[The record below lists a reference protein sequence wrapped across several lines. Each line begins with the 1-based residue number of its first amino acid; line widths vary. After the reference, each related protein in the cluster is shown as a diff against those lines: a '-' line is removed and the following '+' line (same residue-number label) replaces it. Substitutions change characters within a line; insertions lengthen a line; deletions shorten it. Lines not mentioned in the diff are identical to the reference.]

1 MRGPWIPVNLST
13 EPFKKDRTVLVAS
26 IVTAV
31 LLVVVLISQIVVIK
45 RERHAAREN
54 RGTLVQLDRQL
65 QSLNGDYGRISAQL
79 RQPVS
84 TAVFDRSVFL
94 NQLLQRKGIS
104 WTRLFSDLEA
114 VFPSSVRLVAVRPY
128 LTADYEVQ
136 LDMVVGSASPEP
148 VIDLIRKLESS
159 HVFGATALLSSQP
172 PSQNEPI
179 YRYRLSVSYAQK
191 L

>member
-1 MRGPWIPVNLST
+1 MRGPWIPVNLSS
-13 EPFKKDRTVLVAS
+13 EPFKRNRTALIASICMAIVLVTVLVFQIS
-26 IVTAV
+26 I
-31 LLVVVLISQIVVIK
+31 IK
-45 RERHAAREN
+45 RERHAARSN
-54 RGTLVQLDRQL
+54 RGVLLQLDRQL
-65 QSLNGDYGRISAQL
+65 QALNRDYNGLSAQL
-79 RQPVS
+79 RQPVNV
-84 TAVFDRSVFL
+84 AVFDRSVFL

-114 VFPSSVRLVAVRPY
+114 VFPPSVRLVNVRPY
-128 LTADYEVQ
+128 LTADNEVQ

-148 VIDLIRKLESS
+148 VIDLMQKLENSR
-159 HVFGATALLSSQP
+159 VFGATALLSSQP

>member
-1 MRGPWIPVNLST
+1 MRGPWIPVNLSA
-13 EPFKKDRTVLVAS
+13 EPFKKDRTALIASILTAVVLVA
-26 IVTAV
+26 
-31 LLVVVLISQIVVIK
+31 VLISQIVVIK
-45 RERHAAREN
+45 RERHAARQN
-54 RGTLVQLDRQL
+54 RGALAHLDTQF
-65 QSLNGDYGRISAQL
+65 QSLNRDYARISTLL
-79 RQPVS
+79 RQPAN

-104 WTRLFSDLEA
+104 WTRMFADLES
-114 VFPSSVRLVAVRPY
+114 VFPASVRLVAVRPY
-128 LTADYEVQ
+128 LTADNQVQ

-148 VIDLIRKLESS
+148 VIDLIKKLESS

>member
-1 MRGPWIPVNLST
+1 MRGPWIPVNLSS
-13 EPFKKDRTVLVAS
+13 EPFKRNRTILIASILMAIVLV
-26 IVTAV
+26 TA
-31 LLVVVLISQIVVIK
+31 LVFQISVIK
-45 RERHAAREN
+45 RERHAARSN
-54 RGTLVQLDRQL
+54 RGVLLQLEKQL
-65 QSLNGDYGRISAQL
+65 QSLNRDYNGLSAQL
-79 RQPVS
+79 RQPVNV
-84 TAVFDRSVFL
+84 AVFDRSVFL

-114 VFPSSVRLVAVRPY
+114 VFPPSVRLVNVRPY
-128 LTADYEVQ
+128 LTADNEVQ

-148 VIDLIRKLESS
+148 VIDLMQKLENSR
-159 HVFGATALLSSQP
+159 VFGATALLSSQP

>member
-1 MRGPWIPVNLST
+1 MRGPWIPVNLSS
-13 EPFKKDRTVLVAS
+13 EPFKKDRTILIASICMAIVLV
-26 IVTAV
+26 TA
-31 LLVVVLISQIVVIK
+31 LVFQISVIK
-45 RERHAAREN
+45 RERHAARSN
-54 RGTLVQLDRQL
+54 RGALLQLERQL
-65 QSLNGDYGRISAQL
+65 QTLNREYGSLSAQL
-79 RQPVS
+79 RQPAN

-114 VFPSSVRLVAVRPY
+114 VFPPSVRLVNVRPY
-128 LTADYEVQ
+128 LTVDNEVQ

-148 VIDLIRKLESS
+148 VIDLMQRLESS
-159 HVFGATALLSSQP
+159 RVFGATALLSSQP